1 MFSTIKRGKELWR
14 INFTFKKGLYM
25 KERMEV
31 EERVGVVGLE
41 PCTEREFVA
50 LPSPPKKLNRNI
62 LACLIANP
70 SHLPHARAIGAPG
83 S

>member
-1 MFSTIKRGKELWR
+1 
-14 INFTFKKGLYM
+14 M

-50 LPSPPKKLNRNI
+50 LPSPPKKLNRNV

>member
-50 LPSPPKKLNRNI
+50 LPSPPKKLNRNV

>member
-50 LPSPPKKLNRNI
+50 LPSPLKKLNRNV
-62 LACLIANP
+62 LACLIANS

>member
-50 LPSPPKKLNRNI
+50 LPTPPKKLNRNV

>member
-41 PCTEREFVA
+41 PCTEHEFVA
-50 LPSPPKKLNRNI
+50 LPSPPKRLNRNV